1 MQQVFLSYTFDPH
14 PDHAAETAALRKR
27 VGMVIESMGLLEVS
41 GEDLAG
47 GGLKAEI
54 DKRIRAADALVALL
68 TPHNVA
74 GAARVAPPWISDE
87 FASAKA
93 LGKPAIRIIHSALT
107 VGGMYAGDEYI
118 PYSPDNLA
126 DTLIKLMRT
135 LALWKRAAGR
145 TMQVEIAGSGSDL
158 PADATQAHHCEVQIF
173 ADFTEGPWTPAKVWP
188 EPGALYTIVRG
199 VPEQAK
205 LRLRLNIGGTVWQS
219 EFQNPVGRV
228 LLKKAV

>member
-14 PDHAAETAALRKR
+14 PDHAAETVALRRR

-68 TPHNVA
+68 TPHNVP
-74 GAARVAPPWISDE
+74 GTTKLAPPWIADE
-87 FASAKA
+87 FALAKS
-93 LGKPAIRIIHSALT
+93 LGKPAIRIIHGALT

-118 PYSPDNLA
+118 PYSPDTLA

-135 LALWKRAAGR
+135 LALWKRQSGR
-145 TMQVEIAGSGSDL
+145 TMQVEIAASGSEL
-158 PADATQAHHCEVQIF
+158 PADAALAHQCDYQVF

-188 EPGALYTIVRG
+188 EPGALYAVVRG

-205 LRLRLNIGGTVWQS
+205 LRLRLNIGGAVWQS

-228 LLKKAV
+228 LLKKPA